1 MQQQSA
7 ASAEAAPDGAGEPPT
22 PNSAPNGM
30 SPTTAPPT
38 PAADAPARPPVGWSP
53 GPLPLGTLAADGL
66 PHAAAMPPSA
76 GLIPAPAA
84 DTLSLEVAALPA
96 LEQVPAEWPHAGL
109 HPAAAADGNGS
120 GAVLPP
126 PAAAAPEALQG
137 APQATQEVA
146 PAEQQARD
154 AECAGAADGARGR
167 LPKLSVFKGMG
178 KAAAAAA
185 AKLTD
190 GERGGKARAASAG
203 KGPGPDPK
211 GAKPDQAPGGLDG
224 PDSATA
230 GDLGA
235 NPAGPPNPMEGPGE
249 AGEGKADAEES
260 DAVKAERSWAAA
272 MGAGSLIHDLFRGQL
287 QSSIECQTCKRR
299 STMCALYPIRCRS
312 IFTKVCRWVGGVPI
326 TPCATKAVRQ
336 IYDCQEN
343 NFLHSAPQTEELNV
357 FAIHSWGYVMQVRR
371 VLGAEPATGARGA
384 LLPAVRAQQRR
395 AQEREALPGGLLRG
409 REAGGVVLAPYS
421 FSLEVQRMT
430 CTLQFWCLSN
440 SALLGSQ
447 MWCYMQRALAES
459 MTMVVMC
466 ATRAADALCERA
478 ITHVSPGCCAWL
490 LCQCRFVAE
499 AVCVQ

>member
-1 MQQQSA
+1 
-7 ASAEAAPDGAGEPPT
+7 
-22 PNSAPNGM
+22 M

-53 GPLPLGTLAADGL
+53 GPLPLGTLAASGL
-66 PHAAAMPPSA
+66 PLAAATPPCA

-84 DTLSLEVAALPA
+84 DTLTLEVAALPA
-96 LEQVPAEWPHAGL
+96 PEQVPAEWPHAGL

-120 GAVLPP
+120 GAALPP

-203 KGPGPDPK
+203 KGTGPDPK

-299 STMCALYPIRCRS
+299 STMCALYPIWFRS
-312 IFTKVCRWVGGVPI
+312 IFTKVCRRVGGVPI
-326 TPCATKAVRQ
+326 TACATSAVRQ
-336 IYDCQEN
+336 IYDCQSIFSCIQHPKRRN
-343 NFLHSAPQTEELNV
+343 VTCLRSTHGDMTCRYDVFWEL
-357 FAIHSWGYVMQVRR
+357 S
-371 VLGAEPATGARGA
+371 
-384 LLPAVRAQQRR
+384 LPLA
-395 AQEREALPGGLLRG
+395 REAPSFPRSVLSSGEPKSVKHCLDAFF
-409 REAGGVVLAPYS
+409 AGEK
-421 FSLEVQRMT
+421 LEVWRSR
-430 CTLQFWCLSN
+430 LI
-440 SALLGSQ
+440 A
-447 MWCYMQRALAES
+447 
-459 MTMVVMC
+459 
-466 ATRAADALCERA
+466 
-478 ITHVSPGCCAWL
+478 
-490 LCQCRFVAE
+490 
-499 AVCVQ
+499 